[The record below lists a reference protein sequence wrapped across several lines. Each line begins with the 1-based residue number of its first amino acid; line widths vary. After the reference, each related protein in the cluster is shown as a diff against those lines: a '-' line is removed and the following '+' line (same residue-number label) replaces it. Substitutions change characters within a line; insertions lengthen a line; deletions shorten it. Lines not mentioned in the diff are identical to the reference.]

1 MPDTVTNPWEQFR
14 QQVIEALHVA
24 SGRDLSLF
32 LEVPGDQQHGDLA
45 CTAAFN
51 LAQELKKSPAEI
63 AKDLAKFDPVRFPLI
78 EQVVAQGPYVNF
90 YINTIPY
97 RRLVVEDIQASGATY
112 GHTKMFPGQHLVV
125 EYPAVNPNNPLH
137 MGHARNAVLGDTVAR
152 LMSAV
157 GYDVTRMD
165 YVNDLGLQV
174 AVAYWALKHL
184 DASKYKGKYDLII
197 GRLYV
202 EVQDKYEEAQVRQ
215 YLKLMEQGDNEV
227 ASEVRKMSE
236 RVLRAHHKTHAK
248 LNVHHD
254 LLVWESDIAHSGM
267 FAQALDKILESP
279 TVSCPT
285 KGEKA
290 GCVIVDLA
298 AYKEFQQLK
307 DTEKVLVRSDGVA
320 TYTGK
325 DIAFHFWKFGVI
337 EDSFKYKPFKSPKA
351 KDSVIWTTTQRGET
365 GHYRPADII
374 FNVIGMPQNKEQRTV
389 YLILETLGYAEASE
403 NYYHLAYEFVTLPDA
418 KFSGRKGTW
427 IGLSTDDIIREAT
440 RRARKEVKKRN
451 PKAETRFLRQ
461 VSEAIGSAAVRYA
474 LLKVAVEKQIVFKWD
489 DLLNFDGN
497 AAPYLMY
504 TYARASSILRKKA
517 APTTARLSELTSPF
531 ETELIKLLG
540 RFPQEIVDIVQDI
553 KREVWGTRIEL
564 FHLAEYTYSLCV
576 AFNAFYNHCPV
587 LKAETPALKAARLLL
602 VQLSRQVLGNAL
614 DLLGIT
620 PLERM

>member
-1 MPDTVTNPWEQFR
+1 MPDTVMNPWEQFR
-14 QQVIEALHVA
+14 QQVIETLNLA
-24 SGRDLSLF
+24 SGQDLSEYLSI
-32 LEVPGDQQHGDLA
+32 PRDQEHGDLA
-45 CTAAFN
+45 CTAAFH
-51 LAQELKKSPAEI
+51 LAQELMKSPAEI

-78 EQVVAQGPYVNF
+78 EQVVALGPFVNF
-90 YINTIPY
+90 YINIIPY
-97 RRLVVEDIQASGATY
+97 RRLVVEAIQSQGNAY
-112 GHTKMFPGQHLVV
+112 GTTTMTPSKHVVV

-137 MGHARNAVLGDTVAR
+137 IGHARNAVLGDTVAR
-152 LMSAV
+152 LMKSV
-157 GYDVTRMD
+157 GHEVTRMD
-165 YVNDLGLQV
+165 YINDLGLQI

-184 DASKYKGKYDLII
+184 DSSKYRGKYDQII

-202 EVQDKYEEAQVRQ
+202 EVQDKYDEAQVRQ
-215 YLKLMEQGDNEV
+215 YLKLMEEGDNEV
-227 ASEVRKMSE
+227 ANEVRKISE

-248 LNVHHD
+248 LNVSHD

-267 FAQALDKILESP
+267 FAQALEKIQESP
-279 TVSCPT
+279 TVSRPK

-290 GCVIVDLA
+290 GCLIVDLA
-298 AYKEFQQLK
+298 AYEEFRQLK
-307 DTEKVLVRSDGVA
+307 DTEKVLIRSDGVA

-337 EDSFKYKPFKSPKA
+337 EDSFKYKPFKSPKV
-351 KDSVIWTTTQRGET
+351 KDEVIWTTAQRGET

-374 FNVIGMPQNKEQRTV
+374 YNVIGMPQSKEQRTV
-389 YLILETLGYAEASE
+389 YLILETLGYREASA

-451 PKAETRFLRQ
+451 PEADSRFLKQ

-474 LLKVAVEKQIVFKWD
+474 LLKVAVEKQIVFKWEEM
-489 DLLNFDGN
+489 LNFDGN

-504 TYARASSILRKKA
+504 TYARASSILRKAK

-531 ETELIKLLG
+531 ESELIKLLG
-540 RFPQEIVDIVQDI
+540 RFPQEIVDIVNDI

-564 FHLAEYTYSLCV
+564 FHLAEYAYSLCV
-576 AFNAFYNHCPV
+576 AFNSFYNHCPV
-587 LKAETPALKAARLLL
+587 LKAETPELKTARLLL
-602 VQLSRQVLGNAL
+602 VQLSQQVLGNAL
-614 DLLGIT
+614 NLLGIT